1 MKRKRIVIAG
11 MCALLFIYVGSYCV
25 LRLAKYFVRQEFLS
39 EGCSKQIR
47 DRYPDDKGPVRDGYT
62 SYSFA
67 SERNQI
73 GCGRIQKNC
82 SKCGENI
89 LVPVFRPLGEV
100 EMYVRGFG
108 KVKMEVLKNIAEF
121 ERYDS
126 KSNKVYYH
134 RESIMDQFA
143 VSRHDQTF

>member
-1 MKRKRIVIAG
+1 
-11 MCALLFIYVGSYCV
+11 
-25 LRLAKYFVRQEFLS
+25 
-39 EGCSKQIR
+39 
-47 DRYPDDKGPVRDGYT
+47 
-62 SYSFA
+62 
-67 SERNQI
+67 
-73 GCGRIQKNC
+73 
-82 SKCGENI
+82 
-89 LVPVFRPLGEV
+89 
-100 EMYVRGFG
+100 MYVRGFG